1 MHFKELECVQN
12 ENVLL
17 KKAMEEKDDYLNAT
31 VAKKESMLQKELKR
45 IKFIEVKSNKEKE
58 IKCEKL

>member
-1 MHFKELECVQN
+1 MKE
-12 ENVLL
+12 
-17 KKAMEEKDDYLNAT
+17 AMEEKDDYLNAT
-31 VAKKESMLQKELKR
+31 LAMKESKLQIALGR